1 MRKKTKEISPFAD
14 AERVAANGLLH
25 RRLFLGG
32 GALFAGAAALGGLGA
47 ARPASAQGAFP
58 DWRLK
63 PGKSF
68 TGYGVPSRFEDT
80 VLRTFTARAPSYPS
94 PGAGSSRT
102 PLHMLE
108 GIITPS
114 GLHFERSHSGVP
126 DIDPERHTLLVHGL
140 VRQPLLF
147 DVEALARYPTVSR
160 IHFIECSGNS
170 GAGWGANP
178 PVGPVGTMHGLL
190 SCSEWSG
197 VPLAYLLDEAGV
209 DPAAKWILAE
219 GIDAAGM
226 SRSVPLSKCLD
237 DALVALY
244 QNGERV
250 RPEQGYPMRLLLPGW
265 EGNMNVKW
273 LSRIKLT
280 AGPTHTKDETSKY
293 TELMPDGK
301 SLQFTFPM
309 QVKST
314 ITRPSE
320 GVNMRGPGFY
330 EISGFAWSG
339 NGKIR
344 RVDVSAD
351 GGNSWAEAAL
361 SEPVLSHALTRFRMP
376 WQWDGSE
383 VVLQSR
389 AVDEAGNVQPT
400 RDALIA
406 EKGIKNAYH
415 YNGITSWEVRVSG
428 LVKNVWA

>member
-1 MRKKTKEISPFAD
+1 MRQKKDDGPFD
-14 AERVAANGLLH
+14 GAERVAANGLLH
-25 RRLFLGG
+25 RRLFLSGG
-32 GALFAGAAALGGLGA
+32 TLAAGAAALGGLGTATPA
-47 ARPASAQGAFP
+47 AAQGVFP

-68 TGYGVPSRFEDT
+68 TGYGVPSRFEEP
-80 VLRTFTARAPSYPS
+80 VQRTFTARAPSYPS

-102 PLHMLE
+102 PLHLLE

-126 DIDPERHTLLVHGL
+126 DIDPEKHTLLVHGL

-147 DVEALARYPTVSR
+147 DVESLARYPTVSR

-170 GAGWGANP
+170 GAGWGVNP
-178 PVGPVGTMHGLL
+178 PVGPVATMHGLV

-197 VPLAYLLDEAGV
+197 VPLSYLLDEAGI

-219 GIDAAGM
+219 GSDAAGM
-226 SRSVPLSKCLD
+226 SRSVPLSKCVD
-237 DALVALY
+237 DAMIALY

-265 EGNMNVKW
+265 EGNMCVKW

-280 AGPTHTKDETSKY
+280 TGPTHTKDETSKY

-309 QVKST
+309 EVKST

-320 GVNMRGPGFY
+320 GINMRGPGFY

-339 NGKIR
+339 NGKIK

-351 GGNSWAEAAL
+351 GGKSWAEAAL
-361 SEPVLSHALTRFRMP
+361 AEPVASRALTRFRLG
-376 WQWDGSE
+376 WQWDGGE
-383 VVLQSR
+383 IILQSR
-389 AVDEAGNVQPT
+389 AVDETGAVQPT
-400 RDALIA
+400 REALIA
-406 EKGIKNAYH
+406 AKGIKNAYH
-415 YNGITSWEVRVSG
+415 YNGITSWEVRASG